1 MPNIICVEPPNFC
14 DDPSLPH
21 TNYSSEAVDRERF
34 FGRVNNPNPQNPPPL
49 GPNWTSTGCVGTC
62 VSEISQADA
71 DLCAARQAVI
81 CFNEDN
87 PVTNP
92 NDPGGPPITPAPTY
106 FNTEQSATF
115 TCEDGNTFT
124 YTIPAGTTAAG
135 SLAAA
140 NASALSLAQNGA
152 INNRICLGSLSP
164 EGACAVADYT
174 GTIDIQ
180 SPRAGQ
186 PGYTIDVSIINGSL
200 PSGVTL
206 TENDDDITL
215 SGIPDTAGTYTFV
228 IFAQVMLA
236 GVQVSSITKAFSI
249 YVIEISQDTLPNG
262 NVGNAYNQTLTAIGP
277 TFGLVTWA
285 VTSGALPDGLSLNTS
300 SGAITGTPTVAGTYS
315 FEITMTDER

>member
-1 MPNIICVEPPNFC
+1 MPNIICTEPPNIC
-14 DDPSLPH
+14 DDPSLPRA
-21 TNYSSEAVDRERF
+21 NYSSEAVDEERF
-34 FGRVNNPNPQNPPPL
+34 FGRVNNPNPQEPPPL
-49 GPNWTSTGCVGTC
+49 GTPWTSTGCVGTC
-62 VSEISQADA
+62 TSTISQEDA

-81 CFNEDN
+81 CFHDDN
-87 PVTNP
+87 PSTNP
-92 NDPGGPPITPAPTY
+92 NDPGGPPVTPTPTY

-115 TCEDGNTFT
+115 TCPDGNVFT
-124 YTIPAGTTAAG
+124 YTISAGTVAAG

-152 INNRICLGSLSP
+152 TNNRICLGDLTP

-186 PGYTIDVSIINGSL
+186 AGYTIDVAIINGSL
-200 PSGVTL
+200 PSGLTL
-206 TENDDDITL
+206 TENDDDITIT
-215 SGIPDTAGTYTFV
+215 GIPDTAGTYTFV
-228 IFAQVMLA
+228 LFAQVMF
-236 GVQVSSITKAFSI
+236 GGSQVSSITKAFSI
-249 YVIEISQDTLPNG
+249 YVIEISEDTLPDG

-300 SGAITGTPTVAGTYS
+300 TGAITGMPTLAGTYS